1 MFALYYFKFYTIFRL
16 FNVGVLYSCSCAI
29 LYFPLN
35 DKWQTAVLQLAI
47 CELGRVG
54 LACRFENHGGY
65 LGAADA
71 EQEDA

>member
-1 MFALYYFKFYTIFRL
+1 LLPKIIVHGFVDVMNCLVKSIDNAKIHK
-16 FNVGVLYSCSCAI
+16 I
-29 LYFPLN
+29 PLN

-47 CELGRVG
+47 CILRRVG
-54 LACRFENHGGY
+54 LACCFENHGGY